1 MTKSVYAERDTVG
14 TLALKARASGEKAEV
29 GDLSRELMV
38 SFIDDLQKTANSNPF
53 DGKPFYI
60 TVHEKKDAQL
70 VNVILRRMV
79 VMDKRPYPETATSVW
94 FVEPKSGTIEFCWH
108 LPHWSQF
115 LNILNNPQNYDKQ
128 IIEDIQRYQSE
139 DLKHF
144 GFCKIGDEVTPIP
157 GHKNRPLRRNHG
169 RN

>member
-14 TLALKARASGEKAEV
+14 TQALKAKASGAQAEV
-29 GDLSRELMV
+29 GDVSRELMV
-38 SFIDDLQKTANSNPF
+38 SFIEDLQNTANSNPF

-94 FVEPKSGTIEFCWH
+94 YVEPKTGVLEFCWH

-115 LNILNNPQNYDKQ
+115 FNILHNPQNYDKQ
-128 IIEDIQRYQSE
+128 IIEDIKHYQAE
-139 DLKHF
+139 NLHHF
-144 GFCKIGDEVTPIP
+144 GLCKIGEEIIAIP
-157 GHKNRPLRRNHG
+157 GHKNRILRKNNG